1 MTYRFL
7 PTADMRSGAARVKAL
22 AAILAVAGVAAC
34 SSAESSLPCPQVSL
48 LGGVDQ
54 MTRFRQGK
62 GRDLTDVEF
71 EAVMRGLSGTC
82 DYDARGVDVLARL
95 EIEVRRGP
103 AIGPGRTA
111 DFDFFVAVLDPSETM
126 IAKEVFHTEV
136 PFEGNLGRVF
146 DVEELEQIVPLPDV
160 NRGPLYS
167 VLVGFQLTEEELAYN
182 RRAAR

>member
-1 MTYRFL
+1 MTKRSPL
-7 PTADMRSGAARVKAL
+7 PADMRSYAARVKAL
-22 AAILAVAGVAAC
+22 AAILTVAGLAAC
-34 SSAESSLPCPQVSL
+34 TSAQSSLPCPEVAVL
-48 LGGVDQ
+48 DGVDRL
-54 MTRFRQGK
+54 TRFREGK

-71 EAVMRGLSGTC
+71 EATMRGLSGTC
-82 DYDARGVDVLARL
+82 DYESGRVDMLARL

-103 AIGPGRTA
+103 ALATGQAA

-136 PFEGNLGRVF
+136 PFESNRGRVF
-146 DVEELEQIVPLPDV
+146 DVEELEPVVPLPDV

-167 VLVGFQLTEEELAYN
+167 VLIGFQLTEEELAYN